1 MKRQEP
7 LDEPSLLSSLRAW
20 LLLLVIGLGSVVWVF
35 FAEKLYR
42 RRKWQVGALVLLIV
56 VAWFCFARQVA

>member
-7 LDEPSLLSSLRAW
+7 LDKPSLLGRARAW
-20 LLLLVIGLGSVVWVF
+20 LLLLLTAFAWVF
-35 FAEKLYR
+35 LSEKLYL

-56 VAWFCFARQVA
+56 VAWSYFARQVA

>member
-20 LLLLVIGLGSVVWVF
+20 LLLLVIGVGSVVWVF

-42 RRKWQVGALVLLIV
+42 RRKWQVFALVLLIV
-56 VAWFCFARQVA
+56 VAWPYFSRQVA